1 MAIRIHPHARERM
14 WERGASE
21 DEVLRTIE
29 AGERFLAKFNRIGF
43 RRNFTFE
50 GLWKGK
56 QYKTKQV
63 EVYTVEEN
71 EDLIAI
77 TILVKYF

>member
-1 MAIRIHPHARERM
+1 MAIKIHPHARERM
-14 WERGASE
+14 WGRGASE
-21 DEVLRTIE
+21 DEVSKTIE

-43 RRNFTFE
+43 RRNFIFE

-71 EDLIAI
+71 EDLIVI

>member
-1 MAIRIHPHARERM
+1 M

-21 DEVLRTIE
+21 DEVIRTVE
-29 AGERFLAKFNRIGF
+29 GGERFPAKFNRIGF
-43 RRNFTFE
+43 RRNFGFE

-56 QYKTKQV
+56 QYKTKQI
-63 EVYTVEEN
+63 EVYAIEEN
-71 EDLIAI
+71 EDLIVI

>member
-1 MAIRIHPHARERM
+1 MAIKIHLHAKERM
-14 WERGASE
+14 WERGTSE
-21 DEVLRTIE
+21 DEVLRTVE
-29 AGERFLAKFNRIGF
+29 AGERFPAKFNRIGF
-43 RRNFTFE
+43 RRNFTFD

-63 EVYTVEEN
+63 EVYAVEEN
-71 EDLIAI
+71 EDLIVI